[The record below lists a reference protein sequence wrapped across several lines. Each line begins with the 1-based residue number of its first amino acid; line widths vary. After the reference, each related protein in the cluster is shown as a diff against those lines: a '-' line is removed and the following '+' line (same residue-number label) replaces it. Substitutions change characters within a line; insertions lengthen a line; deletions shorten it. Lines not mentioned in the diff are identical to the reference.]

1 MMNRRAHVIFKALL
15 CISACSAAGLRPG
28 THPVAAACGS
38 VGEKFAAASSPSCRA
53 MGGPSREGPNCILR
67 LRGGAISDLGG
78 KDGGGKGK
86 SGAQMSEKQKRILDI
101 EAEMARTQKN
111 KATMS
116 HLCALKARLAALK
129 REEASAGSKSGPSG
143 EGFDVKSQGDARV
156 GFIGFPS
163 VGKSTLLTK
172 LTGVFSEAADYE
184 FTTLTCVPGV
194 MYHKGA
200 KVQILDL
207 PGIIEGAKDGKGRG
221 RQVIGCARTC
231 DLILLVMDAAKPV
244 THKLLIEREL
254 EGFGI
259 RLNKRP
265 PNIYFARKMKGG
277 LNLQALVT
285 QSVLNKDLVMA
296 ILREYKIQHA
306 DIILKCDATEDDL
319 IDVIEG
325 NRIYIPCLY
334 VFNKIDKIS
343 RQEVELIGKRL
354 PHFLP
359 ISGEFGWNIEALK
372 AKIWQYM
379 DLTRVYTKPKGQM
392 PDFSAPVILR
402 GSRTTV
408 EAFCNRSLSL
418 HLSLPKPSSPQNAN
432 LLAGGGQMGNH
443 V

>member
-1 MMNRRAHVIFKALL
+1 MQFMEAARHPTLRRPLVI
-15 CISACSAAGLRPG
+15 
-28 THPVAAACGS
+28 
-38 VGEKFAAASSPSCRA
+38 
-53 MGGPSREGPNCILR
+53 R
-67 LRGGAISDLGG
+67 LRGGTLADLGG
-78 KDGGGKGK
+78 GQKGAGGGKGDEAK
-86 SGAQMSEKQKRILDI
+86 MSDKQRRIKDI

-129 REEASAGSKSGPSG
+129 REEAAAGSKSGPAG
-143 EGFDVKSQGDARV
+143 EGFDVKAQGDARV

-194 MYHKGA
+194 MYYKGA

-231 DLILLVMDAAKPV
+231 DLILLVLDAAKPV
-244 THKLLIEREL
+244 SHKLLIEREL

-259 RLNKRP
+259 RINKRP
-265 PNIYFARKMKGG
+265 PNIYFKRKMKGG
-277 LNLQALVT
+277 INLQALVP
-285 QSVLNKDLVMA
+285 QSTLNKDLVSA
-296 ILREYKIQHA
+296 ILREYKMQHA
-306 DIILKCDATEDDL
+306 DIILKCDASEDDL

-325 NRIYIPCLY
+325 NRVYIPCLY

-343 RQEVELIGKRL
+343 RQEVEMIGRKL

-392 PDFSAPVILR
+392 PDFSEPVIMR
-402 GSRTTV
+402 GARTTV
-408 EAFCNRSLSL
+408 ENFCNR
-418 HLSLPKPSSPQNAN
+418 
-432 LLAGGGQMGNH
+432 
-443 V
+443 